1 MNEDALFFC
10 VCLYVFGHIMATVT
24 GAYACG
30 AKGRSWPFT
39 LAEAN
44 LAQEQETGFNH
55 VFFGDAWAPQRKK
68 G

>member
-1 MNEDALFFC
+1 
-10 VCLYVFGHIMATVT
+10 MATVT